1 MLTKNREDPWPRAC
15 LLQIGS
21 CSTPTL
27 WGITRGWG
35 LHIRVSDMCREL
47 EWLVSCCAE
56 NGTKDEHF
64 LNYYVLAVSHHVGCN
79 CYVFLW

>member
-1 MLTKNREDPWPRAC
+1 
-15 LLQIGS
+15 
-21 CSTPTL
+21 
-27 WGITRGWG
+27 
-35 LHIRVSDMCREL
+35 MCREL

-79 CYVFLW
+79 CYVSYGSIHG